1 MTLFLF
7 WTSIFLIVYIFILFP
22 ALVLLRGLLVRRPY
36 RIADITPKLSM
47 VIAAYNEAGTIR
59 AKLEN
64 ILSLDYP
71 PGLLEVLIA
80 SDGSI
85 DGTDEIV
92 GSYANRGIKLLSL
105 PRMGKNAALTKA
117 ALAATGEILVFSDA
131 NSMYAPGALRA
142 LVHPFAD
149 PKVGGV
155 VGNQIYKFD
164 KRNAPTSAGERG
176 YWDFDR
182 LLKQFQDRAGSVTSA
197 TGSIYAIRRKL
208 FQPIIELSVV
218 DDFMTSTGVILQ
230 GFRLVF
236 ASDAVSYE
244 DVAESKKLEFSR
256 KVRITLQGLKSV
268 RLRAEL
274 LNPFRYGFYAVQLFS
289 HKLLR
294 RLIVFP
300 LIVLLV
306 TSTLL
311 WGHGLF
317 YQLAAITQF
326 GFYTLAVIGFVF
338 EGQGVGKVKM
348 FSIPFYFTL
357 IYAAVL
363 IAVIKL
369 LLGQQ
374 IRQWETPNRNTAPKE
389 ASDADGGVSNPHT
402 PKQAPDPNRL
412 SERRIS
418 G

>member
-7 WTSIFLIVYIFILFP
+7 WVSIFLIVYIFILFP

-36 RIADITPKLSM
+36 VIADITPSLSM

-71 PGLLEVLIA
+71 PGLLEVVIA

-105 PRMGKNAALTKA
+105 PRTGKNAALTKG
-117 ALAATGEILVFSDA
+117 ALSATGEILVFSDA

-155 VGNQIYKFD
+155 VGNQMYKFD
-164 KRNAPTSAGERG
+164 KRNASTSAGERG

-182 LLKQFQDRAGSVTSA
+182 LLKHFQDRAGSVTSA

-208 FQPIIELSVV
+208 FQPIDLGLV
-218 DDFMTSTGVILQ
+218 DDFMASTGVILQ

-236 ASDAVSYE
+236 AGDAVSYE
-244 DVAESKKLEFSR
+244 GVAESKKLEFSR

-300 LIVLLV
+300 LIVVLV
-306 TSTLL
+306 TSPLL

-317 YQLAAITQF
+317 YQ
-326 GFYTLAVIGFVF
+326 
-338 EGQGVGKVKM
+338 
-348 FSIPFYFTL
+348 
-357 IYAAVL
+357 
-363 IAVIKL
+363 
-369 LLGQQ
+369 
-374 IRQWETPNRNTAPKE
+374 
-389 ASDADGGVSNPHT
+389 
-402 PKQAPDPNRL
+402 
-412 SERRIS
+412 
-418 G
+418 